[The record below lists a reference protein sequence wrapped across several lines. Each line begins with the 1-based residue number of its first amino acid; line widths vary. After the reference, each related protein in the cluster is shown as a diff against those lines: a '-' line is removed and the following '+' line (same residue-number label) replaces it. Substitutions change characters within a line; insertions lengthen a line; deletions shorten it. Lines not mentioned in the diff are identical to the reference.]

1 LRHTEEQIVAILR
14 EQEAGAKTAD
24 VCSKHGISSL
34 KKLFADAMLDNAMLK
49 SCCQKKMATP
59 AVKREAGDI
68 KLLMHRGQASGRPPT
83 FSSWL
88 PDVCIASARK
98 GLEALS
104 PQIVSLF
111 SPDCHDKTTKSAFLL
126 PNGVDVSDPK
136 RLVC

>member
-1 LRHTEEQIVAILR
+1 LRHSEEQIVAILR

-24 VCSKHGISSL
+24 VCSSTGSERNVRL
-34 KKLFADAMLDNAMLK
+34 KKLFADAMLDNAKLK

-68 KLLMHRGQASGRPPT
+68 KLLTHRGQASGRPP
-83 FSSWL
+83 SWL
-88 PDVCIASARK
+88 PDACIASARK
-98 GLEALS
+98 GLEA
-104 PQIVSLF
+104 QIVSLF

>member
-68 KLLMHRGQASGRPPT
+68 KLLTHSGQASGRPP
-83 FSSWL
+83 SWL
-88 PDVCIASARK
+88 PDACIASARK
-98 GLEALS
+98 GLEA
-104 PQIVSLF
+104 QIVSLF

>member
-1 LRHTEEQIVAILR
+1 LQQARDQQPKEAFCRRHARQRDA
-14 EQEAGAKTAD
+14 QELL
-24 VCSKHGISSL
+24 S
-34 KKLFADAMLDNAMLK
+34 
-49 SCCQKKMATP
+49 KKMATP

-68 KLLMHRGQASGRPPT
+68 KLLTHRGQASGRPPT

-88 PDVCIASARK
+88 PDACIASARK